1 MRRNA
6 CEILRGCRT
15 FTGVSAAAWD
25 RLAQIAVVQEFAGGQ
40 IIARQ
45 GGAAPGMFV
54 LDSGLVKVFMLAPGG
69 KEHTLHLV
77 GPGGTFLEVA
87 AMGDIPCPANSLALE
102 DTRAVLLPAQ
112 ALRGAL
118 KADHDLCLQLISG
131 MALWV
136 KRLVDLTEDLAL
148 RDAAGRVA
156 RYLLREAGAASTV
169 RLLSSRKDL
178 ASHLNLTSE
187 TLSRTFRR
195 LSEANLISDNGN
207 DGIDLLDLP
216 TLTAVAEGE
225 FPRL

>member
-1 MRRNA
+1 MRPDA
-6 CEILRGCRT
+6 CEILRNCRT
-15 FTGVSAAAWD
+15 FAGVSASAWD
-25 RLAQIAVVQEFAGGQ
+25 KLSQIAILKEFASGET
-40 IIARQ
+40 IARQ
-45 GGAAPGMFV
+45 GGPCPGMFV

-87 AMGDIPCPANSLALE
+87 AMGNIPCPANSLAIE
-102 DTRAVLLPAQ
+102 DTRAALLPAER
-112 ALRGAL
+112 LRAAL
-118 KADHDLCLQLISG
+118 KSDHDLCLQLISG

-136 KRLVDLTEDLAL
+136 KRLVDLAEDLAL

-156 RYLLREAGAASTV
+156 RYLLRESNGAQTLH
-169 RLLSSRKDL
+169 LLSSRKDL

-195 LSEANLISDNGN
+195 LAEANLITDNGT
-207 DGIDLLDLP
+207 DGITLQDIP